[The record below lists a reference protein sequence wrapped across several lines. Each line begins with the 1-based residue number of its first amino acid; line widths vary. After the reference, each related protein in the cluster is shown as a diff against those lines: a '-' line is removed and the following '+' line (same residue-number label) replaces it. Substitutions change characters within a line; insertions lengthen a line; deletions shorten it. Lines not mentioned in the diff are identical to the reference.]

1 MYDLVI
7 KNAKIVDGT
16 GAPWYRADIA
26 VKDGHIADI
35 GVFDGKAAS
44 KVIDAKGLAVCPGFI
59 DPHSHADI
67 VATEVNPENE
77 IYQGVTTQV
86 TGNCGKS
93 NAPVNPETLPLLQ
106 AYLGAY
112 TTVDLKWDW
121 TSLGDWLD
129 IIDRQGYVTD
139 LAVLLGQGTVRMA
152 VMGMDDSDPT
162 TKQIDDMKRLVAE
175 SMEQGAVG
183 MSTGLIY
190 PPGSF
195 TKTDELVEMC
205 KVVAQY
211 GGIYTSHIRNE
222 GFEELEAVDEAIEIG
237 RRSGCKVHLSHQKV
251 THPNDG
257 FSILTLAKVEYAR
270 SQGIDVTLDVYPYT
284 AGYTQITTLIPKWA
298 TVGGVDAMLERLK
311 DPDIR
316 KRVAEDQAKFIPGWE
331 NFAKSAGWDGL
342 FISSCHT
349 DHSIEGKSIQ
359 QIANERGKSCSE
371 ALFDIILKEHA
382 RASVVVWSQSESD
395 HDRIV
400 SHPLA
405 LIGSDAFSC
414 SYTEPK
420 LQGKPHP
427 RCLGTFPRVV
437 GTYVREKRLFS
448 LETAV
453 YKTTGFTA
461 QRFGLHDRGLI
472 KKGLLADMVI
482 FDPDTIADKGTFT
495 DPYQKP
501 AGISKVIKNG
511 IVVVE
516 GNVFS
521 GKILGKT
528 VRRGK

>member
-1 MYDLVI
+1 MYDLII
-7 KNAKIVDGT
+7 KNAKVVDGS

-26 VKDGHIADI
+26 VKDKYIAKI
-35 GVFDGKAAS
+35 GQLQDE
-44 KVIDAKGLAVCPGFI
+44 DATVVLDAHGETVCPGFI

-67 VATEVNPENE
+67 VATSVNPENE

-93 NAPVNPETLPLLQ
+93 NAPINPETLTLLKR
-106 AYLGAY
+106 YLGAY

-121 TSLGDWLD
+121 TTLGDWLD
-129 IIDRQGYVTD
+129 IIDRQGYITD
-139 LAVLLGQGTVRMA
+139 LGVLLGQGTVRMA
-152 VMGMDDSDPT
+152 VMGMDDSDPNPQ
-162 TKQIDDMKRLVAE
+162 QIEEMKRLVAE
-175 SMEQGAVG
+175 SMEQGALG
-183 MSTGLIY
+183 MSSGLIY

-211 GGIYTSHIRNE
+211 GGIYTSHIRSE
-222 GFEELEAVDEAIEIG
+222 GAEQLEAVDEAIEIG
-237 RRSGCKVHLSHQKV
+237 KRSGCKVHLSHQKV

-270 SQGIDVTLDVYPYT
+270 SQGIDVTFDVYPYI

-298 TVGGVDAMLERLK
+298 TIGGVDVMLERLK
-311 DPDIR
+311 DSELR
-316 KRVAEDQAKFIPGWE
+316 KRIAEDQAKFIPGWE

-342 FISSCHT
+342 YISSCKV

-359 QIANERGKSCSE
+359 EIADERGQSASE
-371 ALFDIILKEHA
+371 ALFDIILTEKA
-382 RASVVVWSQSESD
+382 QASVVVWSQSESD
-395 HDRIV
+395 HEKIV

-414 SYTEPK
+414 SYTEPR

-437 GTYVREKRLFS
+437 GPYVRDKRLFN

-472 KKGLLADMVI
+472 KEGLLADFVI
-482 FDPDTIADKGTFT
+482 FDPDTIRDKATFT
-495 DPYQKP
+495 DPFQKP
-501 AGISKVIKNG
+501 EGISKVIKNG
-511 IVVVE
+511 EVVVE
-516 GNVFS
+516 NNIYR

-528 VRRGK
+528 FRLNK